1 MCRSIFLGWGLMDC
15 LCLQKTHVW
24 IQPEVCLLCFLISLV
39 GSELSYNPVYIEAK
53 SCLLRPNVVLL
64 WNPTQIKVAT
74 LVWTV
79 SCSIAAHISN
89 RLQGIVPLYHISTIV
104 AKSRSLRCVF
114 TAYIYYFCT
123 IPLRSDMAHP
133 FPKIPNF
140 NLVKKLSDW
149 TISAVPSI
157 SKLIECLHSSSAL
170 LPMELCTIRELD
182 RRARKPPLV
191 RAQTHILYTNT
202 LCGEKQGANYGI
214 LWQGTAVGKS
224 VSPPGR
230 PQCTRHTASMCTDS
244 DRIPMIPRYLETKA
258 QWNP

>member
-182 RRARKPPLV
+182 RPS
-191 RAQTHILYTNT
+191 AQAPTSTRTNT
-202 LCGEKQGANYGI
+202 HTVHEYT
-214 LWQGTAVGKS
+214 LWWEAGGQLWDTVTGNGCREVS
-224 VSPPGR
+224 VPPR
-230 PQCTRHTASMCTDS
+230 QATVHPTHCQHVHW
-244 DRIPMIPRYLETKA
+244 
-258 QWNP
+258 QW